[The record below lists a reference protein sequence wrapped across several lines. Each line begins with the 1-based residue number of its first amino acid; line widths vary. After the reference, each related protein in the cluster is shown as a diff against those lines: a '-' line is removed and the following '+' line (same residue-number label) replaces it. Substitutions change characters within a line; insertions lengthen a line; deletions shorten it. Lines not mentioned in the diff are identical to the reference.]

1 MDNFLCN
8 DYSRDSLFV
17 QCDCG
22 GEIME
27 ISTFG
32 IDEGHIHFSMHSWFD
47 RKKCRYCDFD
57 LSLNGFH
64 DLVSKLILSESDCVY
79 YNKSKC
85 KGTPKILRLT
95 VGDGFISFSLYKN
108 MKHLKK
114 NTVVWEVIIGHGR
127 IKELKNHFDK
137 LECYINSKVC
147 DKENDK

>member
-27 ISTFG
+27 ISTYG
-32 IDEGHIHFSMHSWFD
+32 IDDGYVHFSSHSWFD

-57 LSLNGFH
+57 LSLNDFH
-64 DLVSKLILSESDCVY
+64 DLMSKLMLSESDSVY
-79 YNKSKC
+79 YNKSNY

-95 VGDGFISFSLYKN
+95 VGDVFISFSLYKN

-114 NTVVWEVIIGHGR
+114 NTIVWEVIIGNSR
-127 IKELKNHFDK
+127 VKELKNHFDK
-137 LECYINSKVC
+137 LECYINSKMC